1 MPVKAK
7 EETKHTAKAAVARK
21 RIALIIA
28 NPNSQERTDHENAAK
43 VGARME
49 DALQNSWSFDTE
61 LVCNAS
67 KEDMDAAIGRFI
79 TKVKENHPQPCD
91 TLFFFFGR
99 GTEKGGCNCLLEY
112 NEHKEEESSGIN
124 LGKDVINALNG
135 PLVRHPDSLN
145 MLMLDA
151 SRLEPDG
158 ELANGTYRSATNTID
173 DDEQFRAA
181 HCAVDSS
188 QFLLMFATSP
198 GTKAIPGLLTE
209 EFLKALQPENTQYHY
224 RIDELLVT

>member
-1 MPVKAK
+1 MLSNSKAIPVKAK
-7 EETKHTAKAAVARK
+7 EETKHTEKAAVAPRRK

-79 TKVKENHPQPCD
+79 MKVKENHPQPCD

-99 GTEKGGCNCLLEY
+99 GTEQGGCNCLLEY
-112 NEHKEEESSGIN
+112 NEHKEEESSGID

-135 PLVRHPDSLN
+135 LFVRHL
-145 MLMLDA
+145 
-151 SRLEPDG
+151 
-158 ELANGTYRSATNTID
+158 I
-173 DDEQFRAA
+173 
-181 HCAVDSS
+181 H
-188 QFLLMFATSP
+188 
-198 GTKAIPGLLTE
+198 
-209 EFLKALQPENTQYHY
+209 
-224 RIDELLVT
+224 